1 MISTAPIHLRLLTLY
16 SKVVDI
22 HNQAFFEI
30 IFSANQIVMISMKEN
45 FPTNKVSKL

>member
-1 MISTAPIHLRLLTLY
+1 MISSGYSPSSPPPNLY

-30 IFSANQIVMISMKEN
+30 IFFCKSNLNDINEGEFS
-45 FPTNKVSKL
+45 NK

>member
-1 MISTAPIHLRLLTLY
+1 MAAPIHLRIRPLY
-16 SKVVDI
+16 SKVFDI

-30 IFSANQIVMISMKEN
+30 IFSANQIWKISMEEN